1 MLRVQNKEMSIFTYT
16 ILSVLL
22 VSLISLAGLVT
33 LALSGKALQKIV
45 THLVSFATG
54 TLFGGALIH
63 LLPKAYENTSNPLA
77 VSLWTIGGLA
87 TFFIMEKFFRWRHCH
102 HPTTVD
108 HFHPVV
114 PMNIFGDAMHN
125 FIDGVL
131 IAISYTAG
139 IPLGIATTVAVLF
152 HEIPQEISDYS
163 ILIKGGLSVKKALVV
178 NFMSA
183 SLAMVGA
190 LMALQMGKS
199 IAGFTE
205 ALIPFTAGGFL
216 YIAGSDLI
224 PELHHNTE
232 IKKSLLQLTMF
243 IAGVVVMT
251 LLAVNF

>member
-1 MLRVQNKEMSIFTYT
+1 MSIFTYT
-16 ILSVLL
+16 ILAVLL
-22 VSLISLAGLVT
+22 VSAVSLTGILT
-33 LALSGKALQKIV
+33 LSMSQKKLDKIM
-45 THLVSFATG
+45 TYMVSFATG

-63 LLPKAYENTSNPLA
+63 LLPEAYENTSNPMA

-87 TFFIMEKFFRWRHCH
+87 TFFVMEKFFRWRHCH
-102 HPTTVD
+102 HPTTHD
-108 HFHPVV
+108 HVHPVV

-131 IAISYTAG
+131 IAISFSAG

-163 ILIKGGLSVKKALVV
+163 ILVNGGLSVKKALMV

-190 LMALQMGKS
+190 LLALQMGKS
-199 IAGFTE
+199 ISGFTE

-232 IKKSLLQLTMF
+232 VKKSLLQLTML
-243 IAGVVVMT
+243 IAGVAVMT
-251 LLAVNF
+251 ILALKF

>member
-1 MLRVQNKEMSIFTYT
+1 MSITFYT
-16 ILSVLL
+16 ILSVILVSL
-22 VSLISLAGLVT
+22 VSLIGLAT
-33 LALSGKALQKIV
+33 LSLSGKIMDKLINY
-45 THLVSFATG
+45 LVSFATG

-63 LLPKAYENTSNPLA
+63 LLPQAYASTTRPIL
-77 VSLWTIGGLA
+77 VSLWTIGGLS

-102 HPTTVD
+102 HPTSEV
-108 HFHPVV
+108 HIHPFV

-131 IAISYTAG
+131 IAISYSTS

-163 ILIKGGLSVKKALVV
+163 IFIKGGLSVKKAILV
-178 NFMSA
+178 NCISA
-183 SLAMVGA
+183 SMAIFGA
-190 LMALQMGKS
+190 LITLQMGKS
-199 IAGFTE
+199 IAGLTE

-232 IKKSLLQLTMF
+232 IKKSFLQLMML
-243 IAGVVVMT
+243 ISGVAVMT
-251 LLAVNF
+251 VLAMKF